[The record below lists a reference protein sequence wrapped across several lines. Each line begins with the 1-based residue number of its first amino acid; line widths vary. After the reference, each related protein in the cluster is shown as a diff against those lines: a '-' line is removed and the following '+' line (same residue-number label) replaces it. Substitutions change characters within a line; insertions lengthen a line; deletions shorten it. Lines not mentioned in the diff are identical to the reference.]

1 MRRGNAMTTRI
12 SLAGLVLSAAGFV
25 APATGADRAR
35 IFLNGAFDVGSVD
48 YSQSRTF
55 KEFAEDAKLDT
66 QYSAGSGKGVELG
79 FHYRIKGRIGAMASV
94 SFMSRDASASVS
106 ASLPH
111 PLYLNQ
117 PRQASTTKDGLSY
130 GETTVH
136 VDFVYAIPAGKSLE
150 FFLFAGPSYASVK
163 ADVVT
168 RLNYQQ
174 SYPFDTVTVAG
185 VDQSEVSDSAFG
197 FNVGGGA
204 DYRLGKR
211 FALGAQ
217 ARFTSASAKLAPAEG
232 PTIDIDAGGFQVAV
246 GVRVSF

>member
-1 MRRGNAMTTRI
+1 MTTRI
-12 SLAGLVLSAAGFV
+12 SLAVLALSAAGFV
-25 APATGADRAR
+25 APARGADRAR
-35 IFLNGAFDVGSVD
+35 IFLNGAFDVGSID

-55 KEFAEDAKLDT
+55 EEFAEDARLDT
-66 QYSAGSGKGVELG
+66 QYSAGSGKSVELG
-79 FHYRIKGRIGAMASV
+79 LHYRIKGRIGAMASV
-94 SFMSRDASASVS
+94 SFMSRDATASVS

-111 PLYLNQ
+111 PLYLDR

-130 GETTVH
+130 GATAIH

-150 FFLFAGPSYASVK
+150 LFLFAGPSFASVS

-168 RLNYQQ
+168 RLSYQQ
-174 SYPFDTVTVAG
+174 SYPFDEVSVTG
-185 VDQSEVSDSAFG
+185 VDQSEISDGAFG
-197 FNVGGGA
+197 FNIGGGA

-217 ARFTSASAKLAPAEG
+217 ARFITASAKLVPAEG
-232 PTIDIDAGGFQVAV
+232 PTIDIDGGGFQVAV